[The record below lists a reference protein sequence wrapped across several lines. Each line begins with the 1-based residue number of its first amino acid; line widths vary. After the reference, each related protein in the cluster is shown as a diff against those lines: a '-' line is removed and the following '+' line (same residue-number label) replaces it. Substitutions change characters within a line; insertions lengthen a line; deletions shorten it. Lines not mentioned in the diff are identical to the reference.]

1 MPNNES
7 IALPPPGGA
16 IVLHVDVLVAAHAK
30 PEHQGLIL
38 SRDGC
43 LVICG
48 GGGGMGAKLTAAQA
62 AALAQLLD
70 KIAHELDAKA
80 EAAATAATEALARIQ
95 REVAGNA

>member
-1 MPNNES
+1 MNNEI

-16 IVLHVDVLVAAHAK
+16 IVLHVDVLAAAHAG

-43 LVICG
+43 LVICA

-62 AALAQLLD
+62 AALAQLLA
-70 KIAHELDAKA
+70 KIAGELA
-80 EAAATAATEALARIQ
+80 EQSQAAATAAREALDRITHQ
-95 REVAGNA
+95 VAGNA